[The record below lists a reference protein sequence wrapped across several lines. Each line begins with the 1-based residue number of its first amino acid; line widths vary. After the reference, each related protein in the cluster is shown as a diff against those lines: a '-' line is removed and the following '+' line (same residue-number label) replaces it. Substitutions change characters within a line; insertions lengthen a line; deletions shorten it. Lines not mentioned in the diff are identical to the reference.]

1 MADDAAPALR
11 VPPDLVGGIENYC
24 NRWCARCPM
33 HLRCARYRANP
44 ARALLDFVDDPVG
57 RSPAGRPATDA
68 LGRLA
73 REYAEAAAPIARALE
88 PLVMG
93 GRDQLVGDAV
103 EVIGRYAGQVAERV
117 EEAVAAGDERADLT
131 RADPQ
136 HRSGGAAKVAV
147 LAMRESRLAWRILM
161 EQGRASANGVP
172 ARLAESLTTLE
183 RATLERFP
191 LAMAFVRPGF
201 DEDA

>member
-1 MADDAAPALR
+1 MAEDTAPALR
-11 VPPDLVGGIENYC
+11 VPPDLVGGIEDYC

-33 HLRCARYRANP
+33 HLRCARYRSNP
-44 ARALLDFVDDPVG
+44 ARALLDVVVDPVDM
-57 RSPAGRPATDA
+57 PADVRPPADA
-68 LGRLA
+68 LGQLA

-93 GRDQLVGDAV
+93 GDHLVGDAV
-103 EVIGRYAGQVAERV
+103 EVIARFAGQVAERI
-117 EEAVAAGDERADLT
+117 EEAVSAANERADLT
-131 RADPQ
+131 SADPQ
-136 HRSGGAAKVAV
+136 HRSAGAAKVAL
-147 LAMRESRLAWRILM
+147 LAMRDSRRAWRILM

-172 ARLAESLTTLE
+172 ARLAESLSTLE